1 MQEKTTLARG
11 GITRS
16 LVTMTTKNNNS
27 TIRAGGKVIGR
38 VRGDTFYK
46 TIRNKH
52 MLRVPPAIANDI
64 GALEDAMRAG
74 ANNVCITNKDSG
86 IKYTASMERIFRKGV
101 KMNRGFGEQ
110 IFLPIGEWQKQ
121 GANIA
126 RQFELFGG
134 VA

>member
-1 MQEKTTLARG
+1 MTVTKDDTT
-11 GITRS
+11 IW
-16 LVTMTTKNNNS
+16 
-27 TIRAGGKVIGR
+27 AGRKVIGQ

-46 TIRNKH
+46 TIKNKH
-52 MLRVPPAIANDI
+52 MLKVPPAIANNI
-64 GALEDAMRAG
+64 SALEDAMRAG

-86 IKYTASMERIFRKGV
+86 ITYTASMERIFRKGV

-126 RQFELFGG
+126 VQYELFFE

>member
-1 MQEKTTLARG
+1 M
-11 GITRS
+11 IN
-16 LVTMTTKNNNS
+16 KNDS

-46 TIRNKH
+46 TIKNKH
-52 MLRVPPAIANDI
+52 MLKVPPAIANDI
-64 GALEDAMRAG
+64 SALEDAANAG
-74 ANNVCITNKDSG
+74 ANFVCITNKDSG
-86 IKYTASMERIFRKGV
+86 IIYTTSIGRIFRKGV
-101 KMNRGFGEQ
+101 KFNRGFGEQ

-134 VA
+134 LA